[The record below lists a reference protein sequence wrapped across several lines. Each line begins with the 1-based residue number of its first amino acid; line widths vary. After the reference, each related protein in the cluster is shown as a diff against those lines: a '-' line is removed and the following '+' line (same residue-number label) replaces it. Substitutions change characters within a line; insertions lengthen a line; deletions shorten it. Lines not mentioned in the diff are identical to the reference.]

1 VGGDAQTKAMKQVA
15 GKLKLD
21 LAQYRELAAFA
32 QFGADSLDAETRKRL
47 DRGRAMTEL
56 LKQPQYQPLLLE
68 EQVAQIW
75 LGQKGYLDSVP
86 LDKVADYYD
95 AFVNQ
100 LRMNKSNPLGAIREA
115 KTISDDSDKILTTVA
130 DEVKKMFS

>member
-1 VGGDAQTKAMKQVA
+1 
-15 GKLKLD
+15 
-21 LAQYRELAAFA
+21 
-32 QFGADSLDAETRKRL
+32 
-47 DRGRAMTEL
+47 MTEL

-75 LGQKGYLDSVP
+75 LGQKGYLDNVS
-86 LDKVADYYD
+86 LDKVADFYD